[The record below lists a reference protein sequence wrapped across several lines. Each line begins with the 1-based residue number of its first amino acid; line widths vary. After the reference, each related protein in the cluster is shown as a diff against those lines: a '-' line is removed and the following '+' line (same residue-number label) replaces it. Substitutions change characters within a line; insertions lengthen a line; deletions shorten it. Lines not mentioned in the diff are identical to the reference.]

1 MISIMKYLYLILFL
15 LLGVAVVGCSS
26 SDDEDSGSRF
36 DREFGFAAASAA
48 TRAEMAFDTEEAEA
62 ASDDSGV
69 MLTEEAEAASDDSGV
84 MLKAVAQSAPA
95 AAAALADPGRATRE
109 FAAEGAAAKDE
120 SGESLP
126 GQDAATLVQQKRII
140 VRTVDMGIVVD
151 DVAESVDAIGS
162 VAQEMGGWLV
172 SSSRAE
178 EHRGFVSVRVP
189 AERLEEAIL
198 RLRAM
203 AQDVKSEITSSRDV
217 TDEYYDIQARL
228 TNLEATEGALIKL
241 LDRAEKVEDAL
252 SIQESLSRV
261 QEDIER
267 LQGRIKLLEQTAA
280 YSLINVSL
288 ELVKG
293 KMSIDA
299 GEDKTSAVDESVR
312 FRATFTPPADIEEF
326 TFTWD
331 FGDGSHPVSSNRT
344 APTEDE
350 TERVTATI
358 THVYTDERDSPY
370 IAQIKISGVGE
381 AGEFEGEDTVIVTVS
396 RAPAIDVFAGEH
408 FSIEAGE
415 TVQFSGSFTR
425 PSEISNIKYV
435 WDFGDG
441 TEPAGG
447 SVGEGVST
455 VVASHTYPNH
465 RPYPYEVRLTIT
477 AQSDAGLV
485 EKSSVVRVFVD
496 EPLGWTIGGWDG
508 GDQIKGAVRSLS
520 AVGLGLTT
528 VGIWFVIFAP
538 VWGVVIVV
546 VVLVRRRRARYPK
559 SPDPEPDADESED
572 SDESEE

>member
-1 MISIMKYLYLILFL
+1 MISTMKYLLFFL
-15 LLGVAVVGCSS
+15 LVFLSLGALGCGMSS
-26 SDDEDSGSRF
+26 EDSDEGLTSSL
-36 DREFGFAAASAA
+36 DFADTAGAPGMAA
-48 TRAEMAFDTEEAEA
+48 
-62 ASDDSGV
+62 
-69 MLTEEAEAASDDSGV
+69 
-84 MLKAVAQSAPA
+84 APA
-95 AAAALADPGRATRE
+95 AARAEWALAATEEAMQSDATEGALARSVVQSASAPGVPGPAGASAKIAADPAVAEDGSNETLPGRDT
-109 FAAEGAAAKDE
+109 
-120 SGESLP
+120 
-126 GQDAATLVQQKRII
+126 ATLVQQRRII
-140 VRTVDMGIVVD
+140 VRTVDMGVLVD
-151 DVAESVDAIGS
+151 DVGESIDAIGG
-162 VAQEMGGWLV
+162 VAEEMGGWLV

-178 EHRGFVSVRVP
+178 EHRGFVSIRVP

-252 SIQESLSRV
+252 SIQESLSQV

-299 GEDKTSAVDESVR
+299 GEDKSTAVDEPVR
-312 FRATFTPPADIEEF
+312 FRATFTPPPDIEEF

-344 APTEDE
+344 APTQNPS
-350 TERVTATI
+350 ERVTATI
-358 THVYTDERDSPY
+358 THVFADERDSPY
-370 IAQIKISGVGE
+370 IAQIKMSGYGE

-396 RAPAIDVFAGEH
+396 RAPAIEVFAGEH
-408 FSIEAGE
+408 YSIEAGE

-425 PSEISNIKYV
+425 PSELRDVKYV

-441 TEPAGG
+441 SDPARG
-447 SVGEGVST
+447 SVLEGATT
-455 VVASHTYPNH
+455 VVASHTYENH
-465 RPYPYEVRLTIT
+465 RPYSYDVRLTIM

-485 EKSSVVRVFVD
+485 EKSSMATVFVS
-496 EPLGWTIGGWDG
+496 EPLGWTIGGWEV
-508 GDQIKGAVRSLS
+508 GDQLKGAVRSLS
-520 AVGLGLTT
+520 AVVLGLVTL
-528 VGIWFVIFAP
+528 GIWVAIFSP
-538 VWGVVIVV
+538 VWGAVVIVV
-546 VVLVRRRRARYPK
+546 FFVVRRRRANAPHQTDRD
-559 SPDPEPDADESED
+559 SELEQDVDED
-572 SDESEE
+572 SGESEE

>member
-1 MISIMKYLYLILFL
+1 MISSMKYLYFLLFL
-15 LLGVAVVGCSS
+15 FFGVVVVGCGV

-48 TRAEMAFDTEEAEA
+48 TRAEMAFD
-62 ASDDSGV
+62 
-69 MLTEEAEAASDDSGV
+69 TEEAEAASDDSGV

-280 YSLINVSL
+280 YSLDKCQSGTGQGQNV
-288 ELVKG
+288 
-293 KMSIDA
+293 
-299 GEDKTSAVDESVR
+299 
-312 FRATFTPPADIEEF
+312 
-326 TFTWD
+326 
-331 FGDGSHPVSSNRT
+331 
-344 APTEDE
+344 
-350 TERVTATI
+350 
-358 THVYTDERDSPY
+358 
-370 IAQIKISGVGE
+370 
-381 AGEFEGEDTVIVTVS
+381 
-396 RAPAIDVFAGEH
+396 
-408 FSIEAGE
+408 
-415 TVQFSGSFTR
+415 
-425 PSEISNIKYV
+425 
-435 WDFGDG
+435 
-441 TEPAGG
+441 
-447 SVGEGVST
+447 
-455 VVASHTYPNH
+455 H
-465 RPYPYEVRLTIT
+465 RR
-477 AQSDAGLV
+477 G
-485 EKSSVVRVFVD
+485 R
-496 EPLGWTIGGWDG
+496 G
-508 GDQIKGAVRSLS
+508 
-520 AVGLGLTT
+520 
-528 VGIWFVIFAP
+528 
-538 VWGVVIVV
+538 
-546 VVLVRRRRARYPK
+546 
-559 SPDPEPDADESED
+559 
-572 SDESEE
+572 

>member
-1 MISIMKYLYLILFL
+1 MISCMKYLNFLLFL
-15 LLGVAVVGCSS
+15 FLGVAVVGCST
-26 SDDEDSGSRF
+26 SDDEDSGSRS
-36 DREFGFAAASAA
+36 DREFSTAAAPAA
-48 TRAEMAFDTEEAEA
+48 ARALMAFSLSEEAEA
-62 ASDDSGV
+62 TTDDSG
-69 MLTEEAEAASDDSGV
+69 A
-84 MLKAVAQSAPA
+84 MLKSIAQSAPA
-95 AAAALADPGRATRE
+95 PAPAPAPAAALADPSRVTRE
-109 FAAEGAAAKDE
+109 FTAGATAAKDE
-120 SGESLP
+120 SVETPP
-126 GQDAATLVQQKRII
+126 GQGVATLVQQKRII

-293 KMSIDA
+293 KMAIDA

-344 APTEDE
+344 APTEGE
-350 TERVTATI
+350 SERVTATI
-358 THVYTDERDSPY
+358 THVYADERDSPY

-447 SVGEGVST
+447 SVGDGVST

-477 AQSDAGLV
+477 AQSDAGIV

-528 VGIWFVIFAP
+528 LGIWFVIFAP

>member
-15 LLGVAVVGCSS
+15 LLGVVALGCGG

-36 DREFGFAAASAA
+36 DRDYSTAAAPAA
-48 TRAEMAFDTEEAEA
+48 ARAEMAFAMSEESEA
-62 ASDDSGV
+62 DGAL
-69 MLTEEAEAASDDSGV
+69 M
-84 MLKAVAQSAPA
+84 MKAVAQSAPA
-95 AAAALADPGRATRE
+95 PAAAPAPIPAPAAALADPGRVTWE
-109 FAAEGAAAKDE
+109 SAAEATAAKDE

-293 KMSIDA
+293 EMAIDA
-299 GEDKTSAVDESVR
+299 GADKTTAVDESVR

-331 FGDGSHPVSSNRT
+331 FGDGSHPVTSNRT

-350 TERVTATI
+350 SERVTATI
-358 THVYTDERDSPY
+358 THVYADERDSPY
-370 IAQIKISGVGE
+370 IAQIKISGFGE

-396 RAPAIDVFAGEH
+396 RAPVIDVFAGER

-425 PSEISNIKYV
+425 PSEIRDVKYV

-477 AQSDAGLV
+477 AQSDAGIV

-528 VGIWFVIFAP
+528 LGIWFVIFAP
-538 VWGVVIVV
+538 VWAVVIVV
-546 VVLVRRRRARYPK
+546 VVLVRRRRARYPRT
-559 SPDPEPDADESED
+559 PDPEPELEEEPVSEESEN
-572 SDESEE
+572 

>member
-1 MISIMKYLYLILFL
+1 MISTMKYLYLILFL
-15 LLGVAVVGCSS
+15 LLGVVALGCGS
-26 SDDEDSGSRF
+26 SDEDDSGSSF
-36 DREFGFAAASAA
+36 DREFSIAAAPAAASA
-48 TRAEMAFDTEEAEA
+48 EMAFVATEEAQA
-62 ASDDSGV
+62 DGGA
-69 MLTEEAEAASDDSGV
+69 

-95 AAAALADPGRATRE
+95 PAPALAEPGRMTRE
-109 FAAEGAAAKDE
+109 SAVEATAAKDE
-120 SGESLP
+120 NGESLP
-126 GQDAATLVQQKRII
+126 GGDTATLVQQRRII
-140 VRTVDMGIVVD
+140 VRTVDMGIEVE
-151 DVAESVDAIGS
+151 DVGESIDAVGDLAE
-162 VAQEMGGWLV
+162 EMGGWLV

-252 SIQESLSRV
+252 SIQQSLSQV

-293 KMSIDA
+293 KMAIDA
-299 GEDKTSAVDESVR
+299 GADKSTAVDEPVR

-326 TFTWD
+326 SFTWD

-358 THVYTDERDSPY
+358 THVFADERDSPY
-370 IAQIKISGVGE
+370 IAQIKISGFGE
-381 AGEFEGEDTVIVTVS
+381 AGEFEGEDTIIVTVS
-396 RAPAIDVFAGEH
+396 RAPAIEVFAGEG

-425 PSEISNIKYV
+425 PSEIRDVKYV

-441 TEPAGG
+441 SEAAGG
-447 SVGEGVST
+447 SVGGGVTT
-455 VVASHTYPNH
+455 VVASHTYSNH
-465 RPYPYEVRLTIT
+465 RPYRYEVRLTIT
-477 AQSDAGLV
+477 AQSDAGPV
-485 EKSSVVRVFVD
+485 EQSSVVGVFVR

-528 VGIWFVIFAP
+528 LGIWFVIFAP
-538 VWGVVIVV
+538 VWAVVIVV
-546 VVLVRRRRARYPK
+546 VVLVRRRRARNPQ
-559 SPDPEPDADESED
+559 SPEPQPEQDEPED
-572 SDESEE
+572 TDETEE

>member
-1 MISIMKYLYLILFL
+1 MISSMKYLYFLLFL
-15 LLGVAVVGCSS
+15 FLGVAVVGCSS

-36 DREFGFAAASAA
+36 DREFSVAAQPAAA
-48 TRAEMAFDTEEAEA
+48 RAEMAFAMSAMSEESEA
-62 ASDDSGV
+62 DGAV
-69 MLTEEAEAASDDSGV
+69 MT
-84 MLKAVAQSAPA
+84 KAVAQSAPA
-95 AAAALADPGRATRE
+95 PAAGAPGLPGRPGNSGQAIIP
-109 FAAEGAAAKDE
+109 FIDLPDE
-120 SGESLP
+120 SVPVQEV
-126 GQDAATLVQQKRII
+126 ATLVQQKRII

-344 APTEDE
+344 APTEGE
-350 TERVTATI
+350 SERVTATI
-358 THVYTDERDSPY
+358 THVYADERDSPY

-396 RAPAIDVFAGEH
+396 RAPAIDVFAGEG

-465 RPYPYEVRLTIT
+465 RPYPFEVRLTIT
-477 AQSDAGLV
+477 AQSDAGIV

-508 GDQIKGAVRSLS
+508 GRPDQGCRAVAVRSGAGTHYFGHMVRDIRAGMGS
-520 AVGLGLTT
+520 CHRGCRVGPGGEGRAIRSRPIPSRTRMSQRTRTSLKNRRTSR
-528 VGIWFVIFAP
+528 
-538 VWGVVIVV
+538 GV
-546 VVLVRRRRARYPK
+546 
-559 SPDPEPDADESED
+559 
-572 SDESEE
+572 

>member
-1 MISIMKYLYLILFL
+1 MISSMKYLYFLLFL
-15 LLGVAVVGCSS
+15 FFGVVVVGCGV

-48 TRAEMAFDTEEAEA
+48 TRAEMAFD
-62 ASDDSGV
+62 
-69 MLTEEAEAASDDSGV
+69 TEEAEAASDDSGV

-344 APTEDE
+344 APTEGE
-350 TERVTATI
+350 SERVTATI
-358 THVYTDERDSPY
+358 THVYADERDSPY

-396 RAPAIDVFAGEH
+396 RAPAIDVFAGEG

-465 RPYPYEVRLTIT
+465 RPTRTRC
-477 AQSDAGLV
+477 D
-485 EKSSVVRVFVD
+485 
-496 EPLGWTIGGWDG
+496 
-508 GDQIKGAVRSLS
+508 
-520 AVGLGLTT
+520 
-528 VGIWFVIFAP
+528 
-538 VWGVVIVV
+538 
-546 VVLVRRRRARYPK
+546 
-559 SPDPEPDADESED
+559 
-572 SDESEE
+572 

>member
-1 MISIMKYLYLILFL
+1 MISCMKYLYLLFSL
-15 LLGVAVVGCSS
+15 LLAVAALGCGFSAED
-26 SDDEDSGSRF
+26 SDDSGSSLMAF
-36 DREFGFAAASAA
+36 SGGSAAAPTAA
-48 TRAEMAFDTEEAEA
+48 RAEMAFAMSEEAQADGGEM
-62 ASDDSGV
+62 V
-69 MLTEEAEAASDDSGV
+69 
-84 MLKAVAQSAPA
+84 KRQSAPA
-95 AAAALADPGRATRE
+95 PAPAPAPAATLADPGRAIRD
-109 FAAEGAAAKDE
+109 FAGEATAAKDE
-120 SGESLP
+120 SVETPP
-126 GQDAATLVQQKRII
+126 GQGVATLVQQKRII

-252 SIQESLSRV
+252 SIQKSLSEV
-261 QEDIER
+261 QGNIER

-293 KMSIDA
+293 EMTIDA
-299 GEDKTSAVDESVR
+299 GGDKTTAVDESVR
-312 FRATFTPPADIEEF
+312 FRATFIPPADIEEF

-331 FGDGSHPVSSNRT
+331 FGDGSHQVSSNRT

-358 THVYTDERDSPY
+358 THVYADERDSPY

-396 RAPAIDVFAGEH
+396 RAPVIEVFAGERL
-408 FSIEAGE
+408 SIEAGE

-425 PSEISNIKYV
+425 PTEIRDVKYV

-441 TEPAGG
+441 SEPVSG
-447 SVGEGVST
+447 SVREGVTT

-465 RPYPYEVRLTIT
+465 RPYRYEVRLTIT
-477 AQSDAGLV
+477 AQSDAGPV
-485 EKSSVVRVFVD
+485 EQSSVVGVFVR

-528 VGIWFVIFAP
+528 LGIWFVIFAP
-538 VWGVVIVV
+538 VWAVVIVV
-546 VVLVRRRRARYPK
+546 VVLVRRRRARNPQ
-559 SPDPEPDADESED
+559 SPEPEPDLEEEPDSEK
-572 SDESEE
+572 

>member
-1 MISIMKYLYLILFL
+1 MISSMKYLYFLLFL
-15 LLGVAVVGCSS
+15 FFGVVVVGCGV

-48 TRAEMAFDTEEAEA
+48 TRAEMAFD
-62 ASDDSGV
+62 
-69 MLTEEAEAASDDSGV
+69 TEEAEAASDDSGV

-350 TERVTATI
+350 SERVTATI
-358 THVYTDERDSPY
+358 THVYADERDSPY

-396 RAPAIDVFAGEH
+396 RAPVIDVFAGEG

-425 PSEISNIKYV
+425 PTEIRDVKYV

-441 TEPAGG
+441 SEPVGG

-496 EPLGWTIGGWDG
+496 EPLGWTIAGWDG
-508 GDQIKGAVRSLS
+508 GEQVKGAVRSLS

-528 VGIWFVIFAP
+528 LGIWFVIFAP
-538 VWGVVIVV
+538 VWAVVIVV
-546 VVLVRRRRARYPK
+546 SCWSGGEGPAIPSRPIPSRTWMSQRTRTSLKNRRTSRGV
-559 SPDPEPDADESED
+559 
-572 SDESEE
+572 

>member
-1 MISIMKYLYLILFL
+1 MISIMKYVYLILFL
-15 LLGVAVVGCSS
+15 LILPVTVGASGCGG
-26 SDDEDSGSRF
+26 SDE
-36 DREFGFAAASAA
+36 
-48 TRAEMAFDTEEAEA
+48 
-62 ASDDSGV
+62 SDDSGF
-69 MLTEEAEAASDDSGV
+69 AYGFDGDAD
-84 MLKAVAQSAPA
+84 APA
-95 AAAALADPGRATRE
+95 AARAQIAFDSSEESMAGEAAMTKSAVAPAPAPAPAP
-109 FAAEGAAAKDE
+109 AAPARSVESSAMAMEAGEAAIDDE

-126 GQDAATLVQQKRII
+126 GQDVATLVQQRRII

-151 DVAESVDAIGS
+151 DVGESIDAIGG
-162 VAQEMGGWLV
+162 VAEEMGGWLV
-172 SSSRAE
+172 SSSHAE
-178 EHRGFVSVRVP
+178 EHFGFVSVRVP
-189 AERLEEAIL
+189 AERLDEAIQ

-203 AQDVKSEITSSRDV
+203 AQDVRSEITSSRDV

-252 SIQESLSRV
+252 SIQQSLSEV

-293 KMSIDA
+293 EMSIDA
-299 GEDKTSAVDESVR
+299 GADKSTAVDEPVR
-312 FRATFTPPADIEEF
+312 FRATFTPPPDIEDF

-331 FGDGSHPVSSNRT
+331 FGDGSNQVSSNRT

-350 TERVTATI
+350 SKRVTATFN
-358 THVYTDERDSPY
+358 HVYADERDSPY
-370 IAQIKISGVGE
+370 IAQIKISGFGE

-396 RAPAIDVFAGEH
+396 RAPAIEVFAGEG
-408 FSIEAGE
+408 FSIEAGD

-425 PSEISNIKYV
+425 PTEIRDVKYV

-441 TEPAGG
+441 SEPVGG
-447 SVGEGVST
+447 SVAEGVTT

-477 AQSDAGLV
+477 AQSDAGPV
-485 EKSSVVRVFVD
+485 EKSSVVTVYVE

-508 GDQIKGAVRSLS
+508 EDQIKGAVRSLS
-520 AVGLGLTT
+520 AVVLGLTT
-528 VGIWFVIFAP
+528 LGIWFVIFAP
-538 VWGVVIVV
+538 VWAIVIVV
-546 VVLVRRRRARYPK
+546 VVLVRRRRARNPQQ
-559 SPDPEPDADESED
+559 PDPKPDLEEEPD

>member
-1 MISIMKYLYLILFL
+1 MLSIMKYVYLTLFL
-15 LLGVAVVGCSS
+15 LILPVTVGASGCGG
-26 SDDEDSGSRF
+26 SD
-36 DREFGFAAASAA
+36 
-48 TRAEMAFDTEEAEA
+48 EE
-62 ASDDSGV
+62 SDDSGFAY
-69 MLTEEAEAASDDSGV
+69 EFDAA
-84 MLKAVAQSAPA
+84 SAPA
-95 AAAALADPGRATRE
+95 AARAQVAFDSSEESMAGEAAMTKSAVAPAP
-109 FAAEGAAAKDE
+109 APAPAPAAAPVPAAPARSVESSATTTEAVKDD
-120 SGESLP
+120 SGESPP
-126 GQDAATLVQQKRII
+126 GQDTATLVQQRRII

-151 DVAESVDAIGS
+151 DVGESIDAIGG
-162 VAQEMGGWLV
+162 VAEEMGGWLV
-172 SSSRAE
+172 SSSHAE
-178 EHRGFVSVRVP
+178 EHFGFVSVRVP

-252 SIQESLSRV
+252 SIQQSLSEV

-299 GEDKTSAVDESVR
+299 GADKSTAVDESVR
-312 FRATFTPPADIEEF
+312 FRATFTPPPDIEEF

-350 TERVTATI
+350 TKRVTATL
-358 THVYTDERDSPY
+358 THVYADERDSPY
-370 IAQIKISGVGE
+370 IAQIKISGFGE

-396 RAPAIDVFAGEH
+396 RAPVIDVFAGEH
-408 FSIEAGE
+408 FSIEAGD

-425 PSEISNIKYV
+425 PTEIRDVKYV

-441 TEPAGG
+441 SEPVGD
-447 SVGEGVST
+447 SVSEGVTT

-477 AQSDAGLV
+477 AQSDAGPV
-485 EKSSVVRVFVD
+485 EKSSVVTVFVE
-496 EPLGWTIGGWDG
+496 EPLGWTVGGWDVD
-508 GDQIKGAVRSLS
+508 DQVKGAVRSLS
-520 AVGLGLTT
+520 AVVLGLTT
-528 VGIWFVIFAP
+528 LGIWFVIFAP
-538 VWGVVIVV
+538 VWAVVIVV
-546 VVLVRRRRARYPK
+546 VVLVRRRRARNPQQ
-559 SPDPEPDADESED
+559 PDPEPDFEEEPD

>member
-1 MISIMKYLYLILFL
+1 MISCMKYLNFLLFL
-15 LLGVAVVGCSS
+15 FLGVAVVGCGG
-26 SDDEDSGSRF
+26 SDEDSDDSGSRS
-36 DREFGFAAASAA
+36 DREYSIAAQPAAA
-48 TRAEMAFDTEEAEA
+48 RAEMAFAMSEEAEA
-62 ASDDSGV
+62 ATDDSG
-69 MLTEEAEAASDDSGV
+69 E
-84 MLKAVAQSAPA
+84 MLKSVVQSAPA
-95 AAAALADPGRATRE
+95 PAAFPAPAAALADPGRVTWE
-109 FAAEGAAAKDE
+109 SAAEATAAKDE

-126 GQDAATLVQQKRII
+126 GGDTATLVQQKRII
-140 VRTVDMGIVVD
+140 VRTVDMGIEVD
-151 DVAESVDAIGS
+151 DVGESIDAIGGL
-162 VAQEMGGWLV
+162 AEEMGGWLV

-189 AERLEEAIL
+189 AERLEKAIL

-252 SIQESLSRV
+252 SIQKSLSEV
-261 QEDIER
+261 QGNIER

-293 KMSIDA
+293 EMSIDA
-299 GEDKTSAVDESVR
+299 GADKTTAVDESVR
-312 FRATFTPPADIEEF
+312 FRATFIPPTEIEEF

-358 THVYTDERDSPY
+358 THVYADERDSPY

-396 RAPAIDVFAGEH
+396 RAPVIEVFAGER

-415 TVQFSGSFTR
+415 TVEFSGSFTR
-425 PSEISNIKYV
+425 PTEIRDVKYV

-441 TEPAGG
+441 SEPVSG
-447 SVGEGVST
+447 SVREGVTT

-465 RPYPYEVRLTIT
+465 RPYRYEVRLTIT
-477 AQSDAGLV
+477 AQSDAGPV
-485 EKSSVVRVFVD
+485 EQSSVVGVFVR
-496 EPLGWTIGGWDG
+496 EPLGWTIAGWDG

-528 VGIWFVIFAP
+528 LGIWFVIFAP

-546 VVLVRRRRARYPK
+546 VVLVRRRRARNPQ

>member
-1 MISIMKYLYLILFL
+1 
-15 LLGVAVVGCSS
+15 
-26 SDDEDSGSRF
+26 
-36 DREFGFAAASAA
+36 
-48 TRAEMAFDTEEAEA
+48 
-62 ASDDSGV
+62 
-69 MLTEEAEAASDDSGV
+69 
-84 MLKAVAQSAPA
+84 
-95 AAAALADPGRATRE
+95 
-109 FAAEGAAAKDE
+109 
-120 SGESLP
+120 
-126 GQDAATLVQQKRII
+126 
-140 VRTVDMGIVVD
+140 MGIVVD

-344 APTEDE
+344 APTEGE
-350 TERVTATI
+350 SERVTATI
-358 THVYTDERDSPY
+358 THVYADERDSPY
-370 IAQIKISGVGE
+370 IAQIKISGFGE

-396 RAPAIDVFAGEH
+396 RAPVIDVFAGEGL
-408 FSIEAGE
+408 SIEAGE

-425 PSEISNIKYV
+425 PTEIRDVKYV

-441 TEPAGG
+441 SEPVSG
-447 SVGEGVST
+447 SVREGVTT

-465 RPYPYEVRLTIT
+465 RPYRYEVRLTIT
-477 AQSDAGLV
+477 AQSDAGPV
-485 EKSSVVRVFVD
+485 EQSSVVGVFVR

-546 VVLVRRRRARYPK
+546 VVLVRRRRARYPQA
-559 SPDPEPDADESED
+559 PDPETDADESED

>member
-1 MISIMKYLYLILFL
+1 MISCMKYLYLLFSL
-15 LLGVAVVGCSS
+15 LLAVAALGCGFSAED
-26 SDDEDSGSRF
+26 SDDSGSSLMAF
-36 DREFGFAAASAA
+36 SGGSAAAPTAA
-48 TRAEMAFDTEEAEA
+48 RAEMAFAMSEEAQADGGEM
-62 ASDDSGV
+62 V
-69 MLTEEAEAASDDSGV
+69 
-84 MLKAVAQSAPA
+84 KRQSAPA
-95 AAAALADPGRATRE
+95 PAPAPAPAATLADPGRAIRD
-109 FAAEGAAAKDE
+109 FAGEATAAKDE
-120 SGESLP
+120 SVETPP
-126 GQDAATLVQQKRII
+126 GQGVATLVQQKRII
-140 VRTVDMGIVVD
+140 VRTVDMGIEVD
-151 DVAESVDAIGS
+151 DVGESIDAIGGL
-162 VAQEMGGWLV
+162 AEEMGGWLV
-172 SSSRAE
+172 SSSHAE

-252 SIQESLSRV
+252 SIQKSLSEV
-261 QEDIER
+261 QGNIER

-293 KMSIDA
+293 EMTIDA
-299 GEDKTSAVDESVR
+299 GADKTTAVDESVR

-350 TERVTATI
+350 SERVTATI
-358 THVYTDERDSPY
+358 THVYADERDSPY

-396 RAPAIDVFAGEH
+396 RAPAIEVFAGEG

-425 PSEISNIKYV
+425 PTEIS
-435 WDFGDG
+435 
-441 TEPAGG
+441 
-447 SVGEGVST
+447 
-455 VVASHTYPNH
+455 
-465 RPYPYEVRLTIT
+465 RRQVRLGFRGRLR
-477 AQSDAGLV
+477 A
-485 EKSSVVRVFVD
+485 RRR
-496 EPLGWTIGGWDG
+496 IGGRGSDDG
-508 GDQIKGAVRSLS
+508 GCLS
-520 AVGLGLTT
+520 HLSE
-528 VGIWFVIFAP
+528 
-538 VWGVVIVV
+538 
-546 VVLVRRRRARYPK
+546 
-559 SPDPEPDADESED
+559 SPPIPDTRCD
-572 SDESEE
+572 

>member
-15 LLGVAVVGCSS
+15 LLGVVALGCGG

-36 DREFGFAAASAA
+36 DRDYSTAAAPAA
-48 TRAEMAFDTEEAEA
+48 ARAEMAFAMSEESEA
-62 ASDDSGV
+62 DGAL
-69 MLTEEAEAASDDSGV
+69 MT
-84 MLKAVAQSAPA
+84 KAVAQSAPA
-95 AAAALADPGRATRE
+95 PAAAPAPIPAPAAALADPGRVTWE
-109 FAAEGAAAKDE
+109 SAAEATAAKDE
-120 SGESLP
+120 SGEP
-126 GQDAATLVQQKRII
+126 VPDQDAATLVQQQRII
-140 VRTVDMGIVVD
+140 IRTVDMNIVVD
-151 DVAESVDAIGS
+151 DVAESVDAISG

-189 AERLEEAIL
+189 AERLEEAIM
-198 RLRAM
+198 RLRGM
-203 AQDVKSEITSSRDV
+203 AQDVKSENTSSRDV

-293 KMSIDA
+293 EMAIDA
-299 GEDKTSAVDESVR
+299 GADKTTAVDESVR

-350 TERVTATI
+350 SERVTATI
-358 THVYTDERDSPY
+358 THVYADERDSPY
-370 IAQIKISGVGE
+370 IAQIKISGFGE

-396 RAPAIDVFAGEH
+396 RAPVIDVFAGEGL
-408 FSIEAGE
+408 SIEAGE

-425 PSEISNIKYV
+425 PTEIRDVKYV

-441 TEPAGG
+441 SEPVSG
-447 SVGEGVST
+447 SVREGVTT

-465 RPYPYEVRLTIT
+465 RPYRYEVRLTIT
-477 AQSDAGLV
+477 AQSDAGPV
-485 EKSSVVRVFVD
+485 EQSSVVGVFVR

-528 VGIWFVIFAP
+528 LGIW
-538 VWGVVIVV
+538 
-546 VVLVRRRRARYPK
+546 VRDIRAGLGCGDRGCGTGPQEA
-559 SPDPEPDADESED
+559 STLFQIARS
-572 SDESEE
+572 

>member
-1 MISIMKYLYLILFL
+1 MISTMKRLLIFL
-15 LLGVAVVGCSS
+15 LVILSLGVLGCGM
-26 SDDEDSGSRF
+26 SD
-36 DREFGFAAASAA
+36 
-48 TRAEMAFDTEEAEA
+48 
-62 ASDDSGV
+62 SDDSGESFTSSRDFAG
-69 MLTEEAEAASDDSGV
+69 MAP
-84 MLKAVAQSAPA
+84 APA
-95 AAAALADPGRATRE
+95 AQPAAMAFETSEEAM
-109 FAAEGAAAKDE
+109 E
-120 SGESLP
+120 SGEDSGAMVKSVVQSAGAPGPAGAPARIAGDQAVAEDGGNETLP
-126 GQDAATLVQQKRII
+126 VSDTATLVQQRRII
-140 VRTVDMGIVVD
+140 VRTVDMGVAVD
-151 DVAESVDAIGS
+151 DVGESIDAIGGL
-162 VAQEMGGWLV
+162 AEEMGGWLV

-178 EHRGFVSVRVP
+178 EHRGFVSIRVP

-252 SIQESLSRV
+252 SIQESLSQV

-293 KMSIDA
+293 KMSINA
-299 GEDKTSAVDESVR
+299 GEDKSTAVDDPVR

-344 APTEDE
+344 APTQNAS
-350 TERVTATI
+350 ERVTATI
-358 THVYTDERDSPY
+358 THVFADERDSPY
-370 IAQIKISGVGE
+370 IAQIKMSGYGE

-396 RAPAIDVFAGEH
+396 RAPAIEVFAGEH
-408 FSIEAGE
+408 YSIESGE

-425 PSEISNIKYV
+425 PSELRDIEYV

-441 TEPAGG
+441 SDPLRG
-447 SVGEGVST
+447 SVLEGATT
-455 VVASHTYPNH
+455 VVASHTYKNH
-465 RPYPYEVRLTIT
+465 RPYSYDVRLTIM

-485 EKSSVVRVFVD
+485 EKSSTATVFVS
-496 EPLGWTIGGWDG
+496 EPLGWTVGGWEV
-508 GDQIKGAVRSLS
+508 GDQMKGAVRSLS
-520 AVGLGLTT
+520 AVVLGLVTL
-528 VGIWFVIFAP
+528 GIWVAIFSP
-538 VWGVVIVV
+538 VWGTVVVIAFFV
-546 VVLVRRRRARYPK
+546 VRRRRANAPHQTD
-559 SPDPEPDADESED
+559 PDSEFEQDVDED
-572 SDESEE
+572 SGESEE

>member
-1 MISIMKYLYLILFL
+1 MISTMKHLCLFL
-15 LLGVAVVGCSS
+15 FLNLAIAIVGCGS
-26 SDDEDSGSRF
+26 SDD
-36 DREFGFAAASAA
+36 
-48 TRAEMAFDTEEAEA
+48 
-62 ASDDSGV
+62 SDDSGSSFFALGGFESEPAAAPAAARAELAFDTSDEA
-69 MLTEEAEAASDDSGV
+69 MEEEGV
-84 MLKAVAQSAPA
+84 MLKSMAQSAPA
-95 AAAALADPGRATRE
+95 AAVGAPGLPGKPGSSVLSDPQAAD
-109 FAAEGAAAKDE
+109 D

-126 GQDAATLVQQKRII
+126 GQDVATLVQQQRII

-151 DVAESVDAIGS
+151 DVGESIDAIGG
-162 VAQEMGGWLV
+162 VAEEMGGWLV
-172 SSSRAE
+172 SSSHAE
-178 EHRGFVSVRVP
+178 EHFGFVSVRVP

-203 AQDVKSEITSSRDV
+203 AQDVRSEITSSRDV

-252 SIQESLSRV
+252 SIQQSLSEV

-299 GEDKTSAVDESVR
+299 GADKSTAVDEPVR
-312 FRATFTPPADIEEF
+312 FRATFTPPPDIEEF

-331 FGDGSHPVSSNRT
+331 FGDGSNPVSSNRT

-350 TERVTATI
+350 SRRVTATI
-358 THVYTDERDSPY
+358 THVYADERDSPY
-370 IAQIKISGVGE
+370 IAQIKISGFGE

-396 RAPAIDVFAGEH
+396 RAPVIEVFAGEG
-408 FSIEAGE
+408 FSIEAGD
-415 TVQFSGSFTR
+415 TVHFSGSFTR
-425 PSEISNIKYV
+425 PTEIRDVKYV

-441 TEPAGG
+441 SAPEGG
-447 SVGEGVST
+447 SVAEGVTT
-455 VVASHTYPNH
+455 VIASHTYPNH

-477 AQSDAGLV
+477 AQSDAGPV
-485 EKSSVVRVFVD
+485 EKSSVVRVFVE
-496 EPLGWTIGGWDG
+496 EPLGWTIAGWDG
-508 GDQIKGAVRSLS
+508 EDQVKGAVRSLS

-528 VGIWFVIFAP
+528 LGIWMVIFSP
-538 VWGVVIVV
+538 VWAVVIVV
-546 VVLVRRRRARYPK
+546 VIVVRRKRANAPQQ
-559 SPDPEPDADESED
+559 PDPKPDLDEELDSE
-572 SDESEE
+572 ESEE

>member
-1 MISIMKYLYLILFL
+1 MKYLCLFVFL
-15 LLGVAVVGCSS
+15 VLGIAVVACGG
-26 SDDEDSGSRF
+26 SDEEDDGGYLMPFSYGIDH
-36 DREFGFAAASAA
+36 DRPSTVAPASAV
-48 TRAEMAFDTEEAEA
+48 TMAMSTEEAQAGRGAMVER
-62 ASDDSGV
+62 
-69 MLTEEAEAASDDSGV
+69 
-84 MLKAVAQSAPA
+84 VAQSAPA
-95 AAAALADPGRATRE
+95 AAAAPAVAPAAVPAAGSTKMLAGETLAQDAS
-109 FAAEGAAAKDE
+109 D
-120 SGESLP
+120 ESLP
-126 GQDAATLVQQKRII
+126 GGDTATLVQQRRII

-151 DVAESVDAIGS
+151 DVGESIDAIGG
-162 VAQEMGGWLV
+162 VAEEMGGWLV
-172 SSSRAE
+172 SSSHAE
-178 EHRGFVSVRVP
+178 EHFGFVSVRVP
-189 AERLEEAIL
+189 AERLDEAIQ
-198 RLRAM
+198 RLRIM

-252 SIQESLSRV
+252 SIQQSLSEV
-261 QEDIER
+261 QENIER

-299 GEDKTSAVDESVR
+299 GPDKATAVDESVR
-312 FRATFTPPADIEEF
+312 FRATFTPPPDIEEF

-331 FGDGSHPVSSNRT
+331 FGDGSNPVSSSRT

-350 TERVTATI
+350 SKRVTATF
-358 THVYTDERDSPY
+358 THVYADERDSPY
-370 IAQIKISGVGE
+370 IAQIKISGFGE

-396 RAPAIDVFAGEH
+396 RAPVIDVFAGEH
-408 FSIEAGE
+408 FSIEAGD

-425 PSEISNIKYV
+425 PSEIRDVKYV

-441 TEPAGG
+441 SEPKGG
-447 SVGEGVST
+447 SVAEGVTT

-477 AQSDAGLV
+477 AQSDAGPV
-485 EKSSVVRVFVD
+485 EKSSVVGVFVD
-496 EPLGWTIGGWDG
+496 EPLGWTIAGWDG
-508 GDQIKGAVRSLS
+508 EDQIKGAVRSLS

-528 VGIWFVIFAP
+528 LGIWFVIFAP
-538 VWGVVIVV
+538 VWAVVIVV
-546 VVLVRRRRARYPK
+546 VVLVRRRRARNPQT
-559 SPDPEPDADESED
+559 PDPEPELEEEPD

>member
-48 TRAEMAFDTEEAEA
+48 TRAEMAFD
-62 ASDDSGV
+62 
-69 MLTEEAEAASDDSGV
+69 TEEAEAASDDSGV

-344 APTEDE
+344 APTEGE
-350 TERVTATI
+350 SERVTATI
-358 THVYTDERDSPY
+358 THVYADERDSPY

-396 RAPAIDVFAGEH
+396 RAPAIDVFAGEG

-477 AQSDAGLV
+477 AQSDAGIV

-528 VGIWFVIFAP
+528 LGIWFVIFAP
-538 VWGVVIVV
+538 VWVVVIVA
-546 VVLVRRRRARYPK
+546 VVLVRRRRARYPQVARSRAGRWMSQRTRTSLK
-559 SPDPEPDADESED
+559 NRRTSRGV
-572 SDESEE
+572 

>member
-1 MISIMKYLYLILFL
+1 MISSMKYLYFLLFL
-15 LLGVAVVGCSS
+15 FLGVVVVGCGG

-69 MLTEEAEAASDDSGV
+69 ML
-84 MLKAVAQSAPA
+84 KAVAQSAPA
-95 AAAALADPGRATRE
+95 AAAALADPSRVTRE
-109 FAAEGAAAKDE
+109 FTAGATAAKDE
-120 SGESLP
+120 SVETPP
-126 GQDAATLVQQKRII
+126 GQGVATLVQQKRII

-447 SVGEGVST
+447 SVGDGVST

-477 AQSDAGLV
+477 AQSDAGIV

-520 AVGLGLTT
+520 AVGLGLATL
-528 VGIWFVIFAP
+528 GIWFAIFAP
-538 VWGVVIVV
+538 VWVVVIVA
-546 VVLVRRRRARYPK
+546 VVLVQRRRARYPK

>member
-1 MISIMKYLYLILFL
+1 MISNMKYLYLLFSL
-15 LLGVAVVGCSS
+15 LLAVAALGCGSS
-26 SDDEDSGSRF
+26 DEDSGDSGSSLLAF
-36 DREFGFAAASAA
+36 TDGITVAPAAE
-48 TRAEMAFDTEEAEA
+48 RAEMVMAMSEEA
-62 ASDDSGV
+62 
-69 MLTEEAEAASDDSGV
+69 
-84 MLKAVAQSAPA
+84 Q
-95 AAAALADPGRATRE
+95 
-109 FAAEGAAAKDE
+109 AEGAAMMKRETLSAAAPAPAAVAGAPGLPGTAGRPGSSAWARSEASDE

-126 GQDAATLVQQKRII
+126 GGDTATLVQQRRII
-140 VRTVDMGIVVD
+140 VRTVDMGIEID
-151 DVAESVDAIGS
+151 DVRESIDAIGS
-162 VAQEMGGWLV
+162 LAEEMGGWLV
-172 SSSRAE
+172 SSSHSE

-252 SIQESLSRV
+252 SIQQSLSEV
-261 QEDIER
+261 QGNIER

-293 KMSIDA
+293 EMSIDA
-299 GEDKTSAVDESVR
+299 GGDKTTAVDESVR

-331 FGDGSHPVSSNRT
+331 FGDGSRQVSSNRT

-370 IAQIKISGVGE
+370 IAQIKISGFGE
-381 AGEFEGEDTVIVTVS
+381 AGEFEGEDIVIVTVS
-396 RAPAIDVFAGEH
+396 RAPAIEVFAGEG

-425 PSEISNIKYV
+425 PSEIRDVKYV

-441 TEPAGG
+441 SEPVTG
-447 SVGEGVST
+447 SVGEGVTT

-485 EKSSVVRVFVD
+485 EKSSVVRVYVD

-528 VGIWFVIFAP
+528 LGIWFVIFAP
-538 VWGVVIVV
+538 VWAVVIVV
-546 VVLVRRRRARYPK
+546 VVLVRRRRARNPQ
-559 SPDPEPDADESED
+559 SPDPEPDLDGEPED